1 MCVGEKVFDDRGIV
15 FLWLGE
21 FAWEDAVFRLC
32 VELDCNEFR
41 AFTGSDDWVE
51 HLIVLVVDLD
61 EGLVHLGAGEHF
73 VKLQK
78 KAIDYLQIFGLP

>member
-1 MCVGEKVFDDRGIV
+1 MGEKVFDDRGIV

-41 AFTGSDDWVE
+41 AFTGSDD
-51 HLIVLVVDLD
+51 
-61 EGLVHLGAGEHF
+61 
-73 VKLQK
+73 
-78 KAIDYLQIFGLP
+78 